1 MKLIFK
7 EKVCLDDIREQTNVY
22 ARVRRGKISG
32 VIGATLQE
40 VSFMLVNAADMLKKA
55 EAGKYA
61 LGAFNTNNLEW
72 TLAILQAAEEAKSPL
87 ILQCTAGAAK
97 WMGGFKVCADMVKAA
112 VEATGVTVPVA
123 LHLDHGCYEDCFKC
137 IEAGFTSIMYDG
149 SHEETFQLNLDR
161 TKELVE
167 LAHSKGMSIE
177 AEVGG
182 IGGTE
187 DGVTSNGELADPAEC
202 KQIADLGVDF
212 LACGIGNIHGVYP
225 ADWAGLSFERLG
237 EIKAQTGDLPL
248 VLHGGTGIPE
258 DQIKKA
264 ISLGISKINVNTD
277 LQLVF
282 AKGVREY
289 IEAGKDQQG
298 KGFDPRKLL
307 KPGRDNI
314 VARTKELMEEFG
326 SVNKA

>member
-1 MKLIFK
+1 
-7 EKVCLDDIREQTNVY
+7 
-22 ARVRRGKISG
+22 
-32 VIGATLQE
+32 
-40 VSFMLVNAADMLKKA
+40 MLVNAADMLKKA

-123 LHLDHGCYEDCFKC
+123 LHLDHGSYEDCFKC

-182 IGGTE
+182 IGGT
-187 DGVTSNGELADPAEC
+187 AEC

>member
-1 MKLIFK
+1 
-7 EKVCLDDIREQTNVY
+7 
-22 ARVRRGKISG
+22 
-32 VIGATLQE
+32 
-40 VSFMLVNAADMLKKA
+40 MLVNAADMLKKA
-55 EAGKYA
+55 EAGKYG

-123 LHLDHGCYEDCFKC
+123 LHLDHGSYEDCFKC

-177 AEVGG
+177 AE
-182 IGGTE
+182 
-187 DGVTSNGELADPAEC
+187 DGVTSSGELADPAEC

>member
-1 MKLIFK
+1 
-7 EKVCLDDIREQTNVY
+7 
-22 ARVRRGKISG
+22 
-32 VIGATLQE
+32 
-40 VSFMLVNAADMLKKA
+40 MLVNAAQMLKDA
-55 EAGKYA
+55 EAGHYG

-72 TLAILQAAEEAKSPL
+72 TLAILQAAEESKSPL
-87 ILQCTAGAAK
+87 IMQCTGGAAK
-97 WMGGFKVCADMVKAA
+97 WMGSYKVCADMVKACI
-112 VEATGVTVPVA
+112 EALNITVPVA
-123 LHLDHGCYEDCFKC
+123 LHLDHGSYEDCFKC

-161 TKELVE
+161 TAELVK
-167 LAHSKGMSIE
+167 LAHEKGLSIE

-225 ADWAGLSFERLG
+225 ADWKGLSFERLG
-237 EIKAQTGDLPL
+237 EIKEQVGDLPL
-248 VLHGGTGIPE
+248 VLHGGTGIPA

-264 ISLGISKINVNTD
+264 ISLGVSKINVNTD

-282 AKGVREY
+282 AAGTRGY

-298 KGFDPRKLL
+298 KGYDPRKLL
-307 KPGRDNI
+307 KPGREAI

>member
-1 MKLIFK
+1 
-7 EKVCLDDIREQTNVY
+7 
-22 ARVRRGKISG
+22 
-32 VIGATLQE
+32 
-40 VSFMLVNAADMLKKA
+40 MLVNAADMLKKA
-55 EAGKYA
+55 EAGKYG

-123 LHLDHGCYEDCFKC
+123 LHLDHGSYEDCFKC

-187 DGVTSNGELADPAEC
+187 DGVTSSGELADPAEC

-225 ADWAGLSFERLG
+225 ANWKGLDFEALDR
-237 EIKAQTGDLPL
+237 IHKATNNIPL
-248 VLHGGTGIPE
+248 VLHGGTGIPDE
-258 DQIKKA
+258 MIQKA
-264 ISLGISKINVNTD
+264 ISLGVSKININTEC
-277 LQLVF
+277 QLVF
-282 AKGVREY
+282 AEATRKY
-289 IEAGKDQQG
+289 IEEGKDQQG

-307 KPGRDNI
+307 APGAKAI
-314 VARTKELMEEFG
+314 EAKCKEKIELFG
-326 SVNKA
+326 CAGKG

>member
-1 MKLIFK
+1 
-7 EKVCLDDIREQTNVY
+7 
-22 ARVRRGKISG
+22 
-32 VIGATLQE
+32 
-40 VSFMLVNAADMLKKA
+40 MLVNAADMLKKA
-55 EAGKYA
+55 EAGKYG

-123 LHLDHGCYEDCFKC
+123 LHLDHGSYEDCFKC

-187 DGVTSNGELADPAEC
+187 DGVTSSGELADPAEC

-225 ADWAGLSFERLG
+225 ANWKGLDFDALQRIHEATNH
-237 EIKAQTGDLPL
+237 IPL
-248 VLHGGTGIPE
+248 VLHGGTGIPA
-258 DQIKKA
+258 DMIKKA
-264 ISLGISKINVNTD
+264 ISLGVSKINVNTEC
-277 LQLVF
+277 QLAF
-282 AKGVREY
+282 AAATRKYVE
-289 IEAGKDQQG
+289 EGKDKQG

-307 KPGRDNI
+307 APGVEAIKATVRE
-314 VARTKELMEEFG
+314 KMELFG
-326 SVNKA
+326 SVGKA

>member
-1 MKLIFK
+1 
-7 EKVCLDDIREQTNVY
+7 
-22 ARVRRGKISG
+22 
-32 VIGATLQE
+32 
-40 VSFMLVNAADMLKKA
+40 MLVNAADMLKKA
-55 EAGKYA
+55 EAGKYG

-123 LHLDHGCYEDCFKC
+123 LHLDHGSYEDCFKC

-187 DGVTSNGELADPAEC
+187 DGVTSSGELADPAEC

-258 DQIKKA
+258 DQIKKGH
-264 ISLGISKINVNTD
+264 LPGY
-277 LQLVF
+277 LQDQRQHRSAARFRQGRSRVHR
-282 AKGVREY
+282 GRQGS
-289 IEAGKDQQG
+289 AGQG
-298 KGFDPRKLL
+298 L
-307 KPGRDNI
+307 
-314 VARTKELMEEFG
+314 
-326 SVNKA
+326 

>member
-1 MKLIFK
+1 
-7 EKVCLDDIREQTNVY
+7 
-22 ARVRRGKISG
+22 
-32 VIGATLQE
+32 
-40 VSFMLVNAADMLKKA
+40 MLVNAADMLKKA
-55 EAGKYA
+55 EAGKYG

-123 LHLDHGCYEDCFKC
+123 LHLDHGSYEDCFKC

-187 DGVTSNGELADPAEC
+187 DGVTSSGELADPAEC

-212 LACGIGNIHGVYP
+212 LHGVYP

>member
-1 MKLIFK
+1 
-7 EKVCLDDIREQTNVY
+7 
-22 ARVRRGKISG
+22 
-32 VIGATLQE
+32 
-40 VSFMLVNAADMLKKA
+40 MLVNAADMLKKA
-55 EAGKYA
+55 EAGKYG

-123 LHLDHGCYEDCFKC
+123 LHLDHGSYEDCFKC
-137 IEAGFTSIMYDG
+137 IVYDG

-187 DGVTSNGELADPAEC
+187 DGVTSSGELADPAEC

>member
-1 MKLIFK
+1 
-7 EKVCLDDIREQTNVY
+7 
-22 ARVRRGKISG
+22 
-32 VIGATLQE
+32 
-40 VSFMLVNAADMLKKA
+40 MLVNAADMLKDA
-55 EAGKYA
+55 EAGHYA

-72 TLAILQAAEEAKSPL
+72 TLSILKAAEETKSPL
-87 ILQCTAGAAK
+87 IIQCTGGAAK
-97 WMGGFKVCADMVKAA
+97 WMGSFKVCADMVKACVDA
-112 VEATGVTVPVA
+112 LNITVPVA
-123 LHLDHGCYEDCFKC
+123 LHLDHGTYEQCLAC

-149 SHEETFQLNLDR
+149 SHEETFQINLDR

-167 LAHSKGMSIE
+167 LAHSKGLSIE

-187 DGVTSNGELADPAEC
+187 DGVTSNGELADPAQC

-225 ADWAGLSFERLG
+225 ADWAGLSFERLA
-237 EIKAQTGDLPL
+237 EIKAEVGDLPL
-248 VLHGGTGIPE
+248 VLHGGTGIPV
-258 DQIKKA
+258 DQIQKA
-264 ISLGISKINVNTD
+264 ISMGVAKINVNTD

-282 AKGVREY
+282 AAATREY

-298 KGFDPRKLL
+298 KGYDPRKLL
-307 KPGRDNI
+307 KPGRDAI
-314 VARTKELMEEFG
+314 VERTKELMEEFG

>member
-1 MKLIFK
+1 
-7 EKVCLDDIREQTNVY
+7 
-22 ARVRRGKISG
+22 
-32 VIGATLQE
+32 
-40 VSFMLVNAADMLKKA
+40 MLVNASEMLQKA
-55 EAGKYA
+55 EAGHYG

-72 TLAILQAAEEAKSPL
+72 TLAILTAAEEAKSPL
-87 ILQCTAGAAK
+87 IIQCTAGAAK
-97 WMGGFKVCADMVKAA
+97 WMGSLKVCADMVKAC

-123 LHLDHGCYEDCFKC
+123 LHLDHGSYEDCFKA

-149 SHEETFQLNLDR
+149 SHEADFQTNLDR
-161 TKELVE
+161 TNELVE
-167 LAHSKGMSIE
+167 LAHSKGLSIE

-187 DGVTSNGELADPAEC
+187 DGVTSSGELADPAQC

-212 LACGIGNIHGVYP
+212 LACGIGNIHGLYP
-225 ADWAGLSFERLG
+225 ADWKGLSFERLG
-237 EIKAQTGDLPL
+237 EIKAETGDLPL

-277 LQLVF
+277 LQVAF
-282 AKGVREY
+282 AKATREY
-289 IEAGKDQQG
+289 VEAGKDQEG
-298 KGFDPRKLL
+298 KGYDPRKLL
-307 KPGRDNI
+307 KPGREAI
-314 VARTKELMEEFG
+314 VARTKELMEQFG

>member
-1 MKLIFK
+1 
-7 EKVCLDDIREQTNVY
+7 
-22 ARVRRGKISG
+22 
-32 VIGATLQE
+32 
-40 VSFMLVNAADMLKKA
+40 MLVNAADMLKKA
-55 EAGKYA
+55 EAGKYG

-123 LHLDHGCYEDCFKC
+123 LHLDHGSYEDCFKC

-187 DGVTSNGELADPAEC
+187 DGVTSSGELADPAEC

-289 IEAGKDQQG
+289 IEARISRARALTPASSSSLVATTSLPA
-298 KGFDPRKLL
+298 PRSSWRSLAPSTRRK
-307 KPGRDNI
+307 R
-314 VARTKELMEEFG
+314 R
-326 SVNKA
+326 